1 MPTYRKV
8 LQQARQRLYEAGQGE
23 QAAQLLMLELASLDA
38 HNLYMEYDEEVP
50 GELLERFEQGIC
62 RMEKGERFIADY
74 ELIKI
79 AGILDVPVSFF
90 FPGAEDK

>member
-38 HNLYMEYDEEVP
+38 HNLYMEYDEDVP
-50 GELLERFEQGIC
+50 GELLDRFEQGIC
-62 RMEKGERFIADY
+62 RLE
-74 ELIKI
+74 
-79 AGILDVPVSFF
+79 
-90 FPGAEDK
+90 

>member
-50 GELLERFEQGIC
+50 GELLERLSRASAAWKKASRWDMCSDLNGS
-62 RMEKGERFIADY
+62 MAIA
-74 ELIKI
+74 LRSMKMC
-79 AGILDVPVSFF
+79 
-90 FPGAEDK
+90 